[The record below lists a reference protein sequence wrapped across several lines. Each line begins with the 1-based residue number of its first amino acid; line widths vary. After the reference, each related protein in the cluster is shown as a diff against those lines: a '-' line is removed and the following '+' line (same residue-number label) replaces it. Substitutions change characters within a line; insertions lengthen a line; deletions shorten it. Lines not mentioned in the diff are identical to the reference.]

1 MFCKKDIIFSSGIG
15 VCTVAD
21 IVNLS
26 VNKSLPVQ
34 YYQLVSI
41 YDRKKVSYIP
51 VEEHQVL
58 LRPLIT
64 TEEAKEKKKMKD
76 IPLKELQEVE
86 YVLKSTDES
95 QNMGDV

>member
-1 MFCKKDIIFSSGIG
+1 MFRKKDIIFSSGIG
-15 VCTVAD
+15 VCMVAD

-51 VEEHQVL
+51 VEEHQVQ

-64 TEEAKEKKKMKD
+64 TEEAKEKKKIKEL
-76 IPLKELQEVE
+76 PLKELQEVE
-86 YVLKSTDES
+86 YVLKNIEES
-95 QNMGDV
+95 QNMGGI